1 MEFNKIGILGAGNI
15 GIGVATDL
23 ILHGLETVLVDIS
36 DKQLENAKTEIVKN
50 VRFAPLFLKDSPK
63 ISKHE
68 IEQKFNTD
76 K

>member
-68 IEQKFNTD
+68 IEQKLISD